1 MSGLNAEISASAAKA
16 LGASAEDVNQYAD
29 AYKASVEAQK
39 KDASVK
45 AQAAK
50 TNKDLEKTIQEAEGA
65 QKTWADTLTAGVN
78 VALSAASALSML
90 GSITDTLSDPDT
102 TGWEKFTQVL
112 MTISM
117 LIPTLTTM
125 WSSLKTL
132 MDSETGARI
141 KATLAT
147 IKQTIE

>member
-1 MSGLNAEISASAAKA
+1 
-16 LGASAEDVNQYAD
+16 
-29 AYKASVEAQK
+29 
-39 KDASVK
+39 
-45 AQAAK
+45 
-50 TNKDLEKTIQEAEGA
+50 
-65 QKTWADTLTAGVN
+65 
-78 VALSAASALSML
+78 ML